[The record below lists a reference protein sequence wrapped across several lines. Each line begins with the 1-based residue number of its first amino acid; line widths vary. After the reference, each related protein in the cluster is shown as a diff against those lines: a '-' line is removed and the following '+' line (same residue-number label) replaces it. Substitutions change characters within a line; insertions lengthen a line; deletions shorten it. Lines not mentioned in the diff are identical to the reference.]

1 MIVSE
6 RANVVVLPVMP
17 VNVCKGEVGCVEV
30 RDMMVAL
37 GGEDTN
43 N

>member
-1 MIVSE
+1 ML
-6 RANVVVLPVMP
+6 LPVMP

-37 GGEDTN
+37 GGEVVSFLALG
-43 N
+43 